1 MQIKKIGKKIFGASL
16 TSAEQKAMDMEIQK
30 QIAEYDRKNIVE
42 MDSIILWQL
51 HEQFGFGPKR
61 LKRFF
66 DNFIPTMEELVQRY
80 EMEDSDQIWL
90 CTHKLKE
97 YGIDVE
103 EWYSKRRH

>member
-1 MQIKKIGKKIFGASL
+1 MQVKKIGGKVYGATL
-16 TSAEQKAMDMEIQK
+16 TAAEQKAMNMEIQK
-30 QIAEYDRKNIVE
+30 QIAEYDRKNIME
-42 MDSIILWQL
+42 MDSIVLWQL

-66 DNFIPTMEELVQRY
+66 DNFIPAMEELVERY

-97 YGIDVE
+97 YGIDIE
-103 EWYSKRRH
+103 EWSRKR